1 MQRTKHTIANI
12 LIFAGILLACAATAQ
27 TATPAALPKCTATTQ
42 AGNPCKNYA
51 YKDAHT
57 CYVHTPDIA
66 TAPKSTC
73 GATTVGGTPCKARTA
88 PNAKCHNHDDSADVI
103 RCNATTAKGTK
114 CTRPVKSV
122 GAHCHQHNNTETK

>member
-1 MQRTKHTIANI
+1 MQRTKHIIANI

-27 TATPAALPKCTATTQ
+27 SASLPRCTSTKAD
-42 AGNPCKNYA
+42 GSPCKNYG
-51 YKDAHT
+51 YKDLAT

-66 TAPKSTC
+66 TAPRSTC
-73 GATTVGGTPCKARTA
+73 GATTVSGTPCKARTA
-88 PNAKCHNHDDSADVI
+88 PNAKCHNHDDSADII

-122 GAHCHQHNNTETK
+122 GTHCHQHNTAETK